1 VNYKRIYLFLLKMK
15 FIIFLFAKNLKNKF
29 FQKIS
34 IFFFSV
40 LLMES
45 NSVDIDND
53 GWIEVGSKK
62 QPSQKNN

>member
-1 VNYKRIYLFLLKMK
+1 MK